1 MAAIAVCVLRRLRA
15 RRSSRYSWSRRG
27 SLPELKMS
35 ILERLTE
42 VFAHPKALAA
52 AVAARPDA
60 RVHISC
66 VVDDQPRFRMEA
78 WNWLLSLNALRTR
91 CRVFVHHMPGA
102 LPEKTQAQFRALG
115 ATLIETAPFGAG
127 AARYC
132 NKIRQLATRELLD
145 ADFVILSDADIV
157 FLKDPYLLVRA
168 GRFRAK
174 TVDAPNPP
182 QPIWSKL
189 CERAGLAE
197 KMDGV
202 ALEMYP
208 KERTFRTNFN
218 GGLYVMP
225 GAAAEALGAL
235 WERWA
240 RFCLKQ
246 PDLLGK
252 YLHHSDQLGMGMAL
266 AESDIPIDPLPAGAN
281 LPIHFE
287 KRLLARIRRQE
298 ISGIHYHRHVEA
310 HGLPCDVGIPWIDRA
325 IRRVREEL
333 VVERRKGFANDLFW
347 DYRYAQFPELG
358 SGLGSRGEVLARKQ
372 SLLRP
377 YVEKIGAD
385 TLLDVGCGDLE
396 VFAPLPVVNYTGI
409 DVSEQALAVARGKRP
424 DWGFEARG
432 ISDFGTESF
441 DYTCCIDVLIHQP
454 SEAAAQA
461 LARELVRVARKGVLF
476 SAHTEIID
484 GSGISFNSGRLR
496 EYVALL
502 PGVCE
507 VSEIGRYR
515 DTTLY
520 FARKR
525 PEARP

>member
-1 MAAIAVCVLRRLRA
+1 
-15 RRSSRYSWSRRG
+15 
-27 SLPELKMS
+27 MS
-35 ILERLTE
+35 ILEKLDI
-42 VFAHPKALAA
+42 FAHRKALATA
-52 AVAARPDA
+52 AAAHPGA
-60 RVHISC
+60 RVHLSC

-91 CRVFVHHMPGA
+91 CRVFIHHMPGA
-102 LPEKTQAQFRALG
+102 LAEKTQAHFRALG
-115 ATLIETAPFGAG
+115 ATLIETTPFGDG

-145 ADFVILSDADIV
+145 ADFVILSDTDIV

-182 QPIWSKL
+182 QPMWSEL
-189 CERAGLAE
+189 CERAGLSGRIG
-197 KMDGV
+197 GV

-246 PDLLGK
+246 ADLLGE

-266 AESDIPIDPLPAGAN
+266 AESGIAIDPLPTGAN
-281 LPIHFE
+281 LPIHLE
-287 KRLLARIRRQE
+287 KRLLARIGRQE
-298 ISGIHYHRHVEA
+298 ISGIHYHRHVER
-310 HGLPCDVGIPWIDRA
+310 HGLPRDVGIPWIDTA
-325 IRRVREEL
+325 IRRVRDEL

-347 DYRYAQFPELG
+347 DYRYAHWPELG
-358 SGLGSRGEVLARKQ
+358 SGLGSRGEVLAHKQ

-377 YVEKIGAD
+377 YVERIGAD

-409 DVSEQALAVARGKRP
+409 DVSEQALALARGKRP
-424 DWGFEARG
+424 EWTFEARG
-432 ISDFGTESF
+432 ISDFETQSF
-441 DYTCCIDVLIHQP
+441 DYTSCIDVLIHQP
-454 SEAAAQA
+454 SEAAARA

-476 SAHTEIID
+476 SAHSEIID
-484 GSGISFNSGRLR
+484 GAGISFNSGRLR
-496 EYVALL
+496 EYMALL
-502 PGVCE
+502 PGICE

-525 PEARP
+525 AGATP